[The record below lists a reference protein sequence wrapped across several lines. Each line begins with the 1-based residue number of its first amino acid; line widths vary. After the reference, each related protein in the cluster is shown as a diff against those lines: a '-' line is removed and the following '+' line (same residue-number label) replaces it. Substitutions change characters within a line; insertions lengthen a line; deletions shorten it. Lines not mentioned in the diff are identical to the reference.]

1 MLTKKQ
7 KYLFWGLFTLIF
19 ISILLVA
26 TFYDLQISQ
35 LLAGKDL
42 INGNFYS
49 VNKFAR
55 FFEVV
60 GEMPLYLFVM
70 FACAIL
76 IVNFFN
82 LKNKVLSRIL
92 QALFFVIGVG
102 VAVYGFM
109 HFVGYLA
116 DFHPETFKEIEE
128 SKLSILIY
136 LVIDAALQ
144 FLLTF
149 LIFAKFKNNIKEL
162 TIIAVIIL
170 ITAALSNGIV
180 QGIKPF
186 AARER
191 FRAFYYFEYRN
202 VAHQGFTNW
211 YIFNGSAKEIAA
223 TYPEELNVTKSFY
236 TSFPSGHTCGAA
248 ITYTMMFFPVFIDK
262 LNKKKTSW
270 IFIAIPVV
278 YTGIVAFTRIL
289 IGAHYLSDVLF
300 GGTITFISA
309 IIAYYIVKKFI
320 DKKA

>member
-1 MLTKKQ
+1 M
-7 KYLFWGLFTLIF
+7 F
-19 ISILLVA
+19 IIYVILASILQVV
-26 TFYDLQISQ
+26 LQ
-35 LLAGKDL
+35 
-42 INGNFYS
+42 Y
-49 VNKFAR
+49 
-55 FFEVV
+55 
-60 GEMPLYLFVM
+60 
-70 FACAIL
+70 IL
-76 IVNFFN
+76 SKKYRE
-82 LKNKVLSRIL
+82 LC
-92 QALFFVIGVG
+92 
-102 VAVYGFM
+102 
-109 HFVGYLA
+109 
-116 DFHPETFKEIEE
+116 
-128 SKLSILIY
+128 SKLLP
-136 LVIDAALQ
+136 
-144 FLLTF
+144 
-149 LIFAKFKNNIKEL
+149 FAI
-162 TIIAVIIL
+162 IIL

-320 DKKA
+320 GKKCIIYSLNDNQITGVIKEVSDGALLIEKDGNLQAVNLDFIVRIREYPTKKNGKEKSVILD